1 MKSVMLLFV
10 GAISLGSS
18 IAAVAAQSSVDRSFT
33 AAGRECSSVHWST
46 TALRRYPQ
54 IAAACQEVV
63 ERGGIAY
70 VKFEGEL
77 SRNEAGRELKVKFR
91 DAGEMTLT
99 PPAELRV
106 YVDGRRVAVEDLKP
120 GDELTFYI
128 AETRL
133 AAQFY
138 AQEQSP
144 ETTEEYVAVPI
155 VYTEELAAT
164 LPETGSKLPWIGA
177 LGMLLVSVAALLNMR
192 RLVRCF

>member
-1 MKSVMLLFV
+1 MKSVMLLAV

-18 IAAVAAQSSVDRSFT
+18 IAAEAAQSRVDRSFT
-33 AAGRECSSVHWST
+33 ASGRECSSVHWST
-46 TALRRYPQ
+46 TALRKYPQ
-54 IAAACQEVV
+54 IAAACQEVL
-63 ERGGIAY
+63 EREGVAF

-77 SRNEAGRELKVKFR
+77 SRNDGGREIKVKFK

-99 PPAELRV
+99 PPPELRV
-106 YVDGRRVAVEDLKP
+106 YIDGRRVAVEDLKP

-128 AETRL
+128 AEDRL

-144 ETTEEYVAVPI
+144 ATTEEFVAVPI
-155 VYTEELAAT
+155 VYTEELAAA
-164 LPETGSKLPWIGA
+164 LPATGSKLPWIGA
-177 LGMLLVSVAALLNMR
+177 LGMLLVSLAALLNMR